1 MNSDTKAHSETKI
14 YVAIELSNQA
24 WKLAF
29 GDGTQKRQVQ
39 IGARDQAWFWREVAK
54 TKAKFKLAEDTPVY
68 SCYEAGR
75 DGFWIHR
82 MLSAGGVTNLVVDPA
97 SIEVNRRARRTKT
110 DRLDAYKLLAMLLRY
125 WAYGEKKMWSV
136 VRVPEVEAETQR
148 RLHRSA
154 ERMKKEKVGH
164 ICRLRALLAL
174 HGVALKKWPV
184 SWRSIKDW
192 QGQALPEA
200 VVRELEQQQERLNL
214 VKKQLADL
222 EQCRKAR
229 VKAVSDPRK
238 EKSEAITESERWTKQ
253 LAQLHGLGEETAWTL
268 SHEFF
273 GWRDFKN
280 RREVGAASGLVG
292 SPYNSGDSHHEQ
304 GISKAGNARVR
315 HLMTELAWR
324 WLRFQPESTLSKWYQ
339 KRFGSGK
346 GRLRRIGIV
355 ALARKLLVA
364 LWKYGAHEQVP
375 EGAVL
380 RA

>member
-1 MNSDTKAHSETKI
+1 MTTNTQNAHSEKKL
-14 YVAIELSNQA
+14 YVALELSNQA
-24 WKLAF
+24 WKLAL
-29 GDGTQKRQVQ
+29 GDGQQKRQVQ
-39 IGARDQAWFWREVAK
+39 VVARDQVRFWKEVAK
-54 TKAKFKLAEDTPVY
+54 AKAKFKLPEDTPVY

-82 MLSAGGVTNLVVDPA
+82 MLKAGGVANLVVDPA
-97 SIEVNRRARRTKT
+97 SIEINRRARRTKT
-110 DRLDAYKLLAMLLRY
+110 DRLDADKLLAMLLRY
-125 WAYGEKKMWSV
+125 WVYGEKKTWSV
-136 VRVPEVEAETQR
+136 VRVPEAEDEARR

-174 HGVALKKWPV
+174 HGVAVKRWPS
-184 SWRSIKDW
+184 SWRALRDW
-192 QGQALPEA
+192 QGQPLPA
-200 VVRELEQQQERLNL
+200 ELEQEQERLDL
-214 VKKQLADL
+214 VKKQLGDV
-222 EQCRKAR
+222 EGR
-229 VKAVSDPRK
+229 RK
-238 EKSEAITESERWTKQ
+238 ERVQAVVGTGQGKPGPVSASEQWTEKLSH
-253 LAQLHGLGEETAWTL
+253 LHGLGAETAWTL

-292 SPYNSGDSHHEQ
+292 SPYNSGDSRHEQ

-324 WLRFQPESTLSKWYQ
+324 WLRFQPESALSKWYQ
-339 KRFGSGK
+339 ARFGGGT
-346 GRLRRIGIV
+346 GRMRRIGIV

-364 LWKYGAHEQVP
+364 LWKYGAQGQLP
-375 EGAVL
+375 EGAVA